1 MTAEKNDHRPEAA
14 GKPED
19 LGRAEWFCSWLVQHT
34 RRGLT

>member
-19 LGRAEWFCSWLVQHT
+19 LGRAQWFFSW
-34 RRGLT
+34 RFSIPAGD